1 MNQYQP
7 YSMNNYLPYQQMY
20 PQQMPQQSMQNIY
33 MDRLAQIQAMQSQN
47 VPPAQMQTINYGLNG
62 KVVEQIE
69 NITAN
74 DVPMDGNVA
83 IFPRRDMT
91 EIYVK
96 NWTPNG
102 TIQTV
107 VFKPVEVVAGN
118 VSPTE
123 KNLKIGLSDEVSEA
137 IFKKF
142 DEMSDRFDKLE
153 KSISKQSKSVIK
165 KESDE

>member
-20 PQQMPQQSMQNIY
+20 PQQMPQQPMQNIY
-33 MDRLAQIQAMQSQN
+33 MDRLAQMQAMQSQN
-47 VPPAQMQTINYGLNG
+47 AQPAQMQTINYGLNG

-107 VFKPVEVVAGN
+107 VFKPVEVVSGN

-142 DEMSDRFDKLE
+142 DEISDRFDRLE